1 MKTRFSKAL
10 LLPGVMLYVLTAA
23 YTPIGSAATPAF
35 VADQSTDPSD
45 DPSSPAPGVDPN
57 DPFNIMS
64 PNSLPFP
71 ICTTC
76 DSGGGDDLR

>member
-1 MKTRFSKAL
+1 MKKRFSKAL
-10 LLPGVMLYVLTAA
+10 LLPAAMLYVLTAA
-23 YTPIGSAATPAF
+23 YTPIQSAATPA
-35 VADQSTDPSD
+35 VISDQDPSD
-45 DPSSPAPGVDPN
+45 DPSGPGPSTDPS
-57 DPFNIMS
+57 DPFAPFS